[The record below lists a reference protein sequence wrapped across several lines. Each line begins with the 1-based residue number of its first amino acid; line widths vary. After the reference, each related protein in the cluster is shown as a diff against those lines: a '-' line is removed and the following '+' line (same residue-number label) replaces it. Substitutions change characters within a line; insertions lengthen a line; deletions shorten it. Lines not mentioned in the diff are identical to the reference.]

1 MFKHM
6 NLSRKFISGFLVTA
20 FFTLVVGVLGISNA
34 GSVNGMLNNL
44 YENNLIPIKDV
55 ANANMQSIYHNRGLY
70 DYIIETDKA
79 GMDRIAKTMDE
90 HEAKMQE
97 LLAKYGKTQLTDPEK
112 QALQQANNQ
121 WPAYLA
127 AARKVMAFSY
137 EGKNVEA
144 MAVMQGEATT
154 AFQAYDDTLSK
165 IVDINDVLGKKAYD
179 DSDTAYFSARRIML
193 GLIAVALV
201 LSVGLGVFLTR
212 SITLPIN
219 RIVDNLNASAGQVA
233 AASLQISSASH
244 ALAADTSQQAAA
256 LEETASALEEMATMT
271 RQNADNAEQAH
282 SLSRETNVVVKQ
294 YDESMQQLMASMSEI
309 SKASEATAKIIKTI
323 DEIAFQTKLLA
334 LNAAV
339 EAAQAGEVGAGFAVV
354 ADEVRNLAMRAAEA
368 ARNTAM
374 LIEGTVKKV
383 EDGSKI
389 VTRAKG
395 VFTDVGESATKVST
409 LVGDISSASGEQA
422 SGVEQI
428 NRAITELDSVV
439 QKNAANSEESAAAS
453 EELSAQAAQMKVVV
467 AELMALISGGAGHGD
482 DYASAALPVRR
493 KQFASRQTGLVAGS
507 RTRRM

>member
-1 MFKHM
+1 
-6 NLSRKFISGFLVTA
+6 
-20 FFTLVVGVLGISNA
+20 
-34 GSVNGMLNNL
+34 
-44 YENNLIPIKDV
+44 
-55 ANANMQSIYHNRGLY
+55 
-70 DYIIETDKA
+70 
-79 GMDRIAKTMDE
+79 
-90 HEAKMQE
+90 
-97 LLAKYGKTQLTDPEK
+97 
-112 QALQQANNQ
+112 
-121 WPAYLA
+121 
-127 AARKVMAFSY
+127 
-137 EGKNVEA
+137 
-144 MAVMQGEATT
+144 
-154 AFQAYDDTLSK
+154 
-165 IVDINDVLGKKAYD
+165 
-179 DSDTAYFSARRIML
+179 
-193 GLIAVALV
+193 
-201 LSVGLGVFLTR
+201 
-212 SITLPIN
+212 
-219 RIVDNLNASAGQVA
+219 
-233 AASLQISSASH
+233 
-244 ALAADTSQQAAA
+244 
-256 LEETASALEEMATMT
+256 MATMT

-383 EDGSKI
+383 EDGAKI

-453 EELSAQAAQMKVVV
+453 EEMSAQAAQMKAVV
-467 AELMALISGGAGHGD
+467 AELMALINGGGETADG
-482 DYASAALPVRR
+482 YSAAMPVRR

>member
-1 MFKHM
+1 MFKNL

-20 FFTLVVGVLGISNA
+20 FFTLVVGILGISSA
-34 GSVNGMLNNL
+34 GTINGMLNSM
-44 YENNLIPIKDV
+44 YENNLVRIKDV
-55 ANANMQSIYHNRGLY
+55 TNAEMQAVYHNRDLY
-70 DYIIETDKA
+70 DYIIEADKA
-79 GMDRIAKTMDE
+79 GMDRIAKVLDE

-97 LLAKYGKTQLTDPEK
+97 LLEKYGKTQLTDPEK
-112 QALQQANNQ
+112 QALQQANTQ

-137 EGKNVEA
+137 EGKNAEA
-144 MAVMQGEATT
+144 MVVMQGEAST

-165 IVDINDVLGKKAYD
+165 IVDINDVLGRKAYD
-179 DSDTAYFSARRIML
+179 DSDTEYYSARRIMV
-193 GLIAVALV
+193 GLIIVALI
-201 LSVGLGVFLTR
+201 LSIGLGVFLTR
-212 SITLPIN
+212 SITEPIN

-256 LEETASALEEMATMT
+256 LEETATALEEMATMT

-368 ARNTAM
+368 ARNTAT

-395 VFTDVGESATKVST
+395 VFTDVGDSAVKVST
-409 LVGDISSASGEQA
+409 LVGDISTASNEQA
-422 SGVEQI
+422 IGVEQI
-428 NRAITELDSVV
+428 NRAITELDGVV

-453 EELSAQAAQMKVVV
+453 EELSAQAAQMKEAV
-467 AELMALISGGAGHGD
+467 AELMALIHGGDGSGDEHS
-482 DYASAALPVRR
+482 YAATPVRR
-493 KQFASRQTGLVAGS
+493 KAASRRTALVPSS
-507 RTRRM
+507 RTRRL